1 MIEVDAAVNA
11 CQNKDLTKFSSIV
24 PKNVDPNIMIF
35 SWEKNGMVIKQGTLL
50 EIAAYTG
57 SMEIVQYLLDNKAE
71 IDKRDEVLSYFFIN
85 SSKKN
90 SFFLEIFFFTNFEIP
105 FSLRFI
111 LSLYLI
117 NFHYFTYQCLFLTE
131 HLFI

>member
-85 SSKKN
+85 SSKKK
-90 SFFLEIFFFTNFEIP
+90 FFLSRNFFF
-105 FSLRFI
+105 LLI
-111 LSLYLI
+111 LK
-117 NFHYFTYQCLFLTE
+117 FHFLCVLFY
-131 HLFI
+131 HYI